1 MRRLV
6 ATVLVQ
12 ALVLTMA
19 TASSWH
25 LHAYSDHDHPDHHH
39 GPATHEHRA
48 TADAEPQ
55 AARSADKDSIRVET
69 VPQDDAGRHALGFS
83 TGATCGQRV
92 EITVAIV
99 PGPALMDAGA
109 PTWSALA
116 PTDVRAHGP
125 PATVSTSP
133 RAPPLL
139 HLA

>member
-6 ATVLVQ
+6 AIVLVQ
-12 ALVLTMA
+12 TLVLTMA

-39 GPATHEHRA
+39 GPASHEHRV
-48 TADAEPQ
+48 TADAVPHAEH
-55 AARSADKDSIRVET
+55 SADQDSIRVEP
-69 VPQDDAGRHALGFS
+69 VPQDDPGRHALGFS

-92 EITVAIV
+92 EITVAIL
-99 PGPALMDAGA
+99 PGPALMDPGA

-125 PATVSTSP
+125 PATVCTSP
-133 RAPPLL
+133 RAPPLP

>member
-12 ALVLTMA
+12 ALVLTIAMS
-19 TASSWH
+19 SSWH

-39 GPATHEHRA
+39 GPATHEHRV
-48 TADAEPQ
+48 TADLPEH
-55 AARSADKDSIRVET
+55 SADQDGIRVET
-69 VPQDDAGRHALGFS
+69 VPGDDDPGRHALSFS
-83 TGATCGQRV
+83 TGATCGHRV

-99 PGPALMDAGA
+99 PGPALMDPGA

-125 PATVSTSP
+125 PLTASTSP